1 MFKEALRM
9 RMDLNMYRSVKLDLN
24 LNFKL
29 CKLVLI

>member
-1 MFKEALRM
+1 MFKDALRAC
-9 RMDLNMYRSVKLDLN
+9 MDLNMYRSVKLDLD